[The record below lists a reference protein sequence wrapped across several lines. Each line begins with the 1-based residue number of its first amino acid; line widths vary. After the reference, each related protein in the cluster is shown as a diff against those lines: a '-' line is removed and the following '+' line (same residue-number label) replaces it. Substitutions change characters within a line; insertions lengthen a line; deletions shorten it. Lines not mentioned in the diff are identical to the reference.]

1 MQNLNNLCKIVCLY
15 LNQQFSEMEP
25 LNRDRLTQVLAIC
38 SDLEDLIRDTAGKR
52 KKYPQQIEEVVNR
65 ILQRRREILVSKLFI
80 GFQCNLKLFSV
91 THVFTFYHFFSGSCM
106 VCINR
111 NFLYLVSQVNTN
123 FLRLRLTK
131 KLY

>member
-1 MQNLNNLCKIVCLY
+1 MQNLNNLCMIVCLY

-65 ILQRRREILVSKLFI
+65 ILQRRREILVSQLFI
-80 GFQCNLKLFSV
+80 GFQCNLFSV
-91 THVFTFYHFFSGSCM
+91 RHVFTFYHFFFWFLHGLYQQKLFLSC
-106 VCINR
+106 
-111 NFLYLVSQVNTN
+111 
-123 FLRLRLTK
+123 
-131 KLY
+131 

>member
-1 MQNLNNLCKIVCLY
+1 MQNLNNLCMIVCLY

-65 ILQRRREILVSKLFI
+65 ILQQRREILVSQLFI

-91 THVFTFYHFFSGSCM
+91 RHVFTLYHFFFWFLHGLYQQKLFLSC
-106 VCINR
+106 
-111 NFLYLVSQVNTN
+111 
-123 FLRLRLTK
+123 
-131 KLY
+131 